1 MRESAL
7 LRCAPM
13 SDVTSKRPS
22 RPDADRWGAMPS
34 GPDLEANTLLLKN
47 PFLIPS
53 GQRRASLIVLRG
65 GDVGRE
71 LPLAAEEVEL
81 GRDVR
86 LPIPIEDEMVSR
98 RHAVIRRV
106 GETEEFRHVIRDL
119 DSTNGIL
126 VNNRKVNEVELR
138 DGDRI
143 VLGETVLL
151 YRVLDEIDIG
161 YQEEI
166 KKLVRYHELTGF
178 LTLKEFYRMV
188 RREMSVG
195 AGARPFA
202 LLMIDV
208 DNLREINTLY
218 GHLAGG
224 AVIRRIGDV
233 FRGVLVADQMI
244 GIYGGDEFICLLPG
258 TRRSDAFDVS
268 EQLRSAVERDRL
280 ELEGSRIPFTICI
293 GVAEYPADGDR
304 IQDLVRCADV
314 ALYRAKAQGK
324 NRTVVYES
332 ASDSRLR

>member
-1 MRESAL
+1 
-7 LRCAPM
+7 
-13 SDVTSKRPS
+13 
-22 RPDADRWGAMPS
+22 MPS

-47 PFLIPS
+47 PFLLPS

-65 GDVGRE
+65 SDVGRE
-71 LPLAAEEVEL
+71 LPLVAEEVEL

-106 GETEEFRHVIRDL
+106 GGADEFRHVIRDL
-119 DSTNGIL
+119 ESTNGIL
-126 VNNRKVNEVELR
+126 VNNRKLSEVELR

-188 RREMSVG
+188 RREMS
-195 AGARPFA
+195 AGSDARPFA
-202 LLMIDV
+202 LLMVDV
-208 DNLREINTLY
+208 DNLREINALY

-224 AVIRRIGDV
+224 AVIRRIGEV
-233 FRGVLVADQMI
+233 FRGVLTADQAV
-244 GIYGGDEFICLLPG
+244 GIYGGDEFICLLPS
-258 TRRSDAFDVS
+258 TRRADAFDVA
-268 EQLRSAVERDRL
+268 ERLRLAVERDTL
-280 ELEGSRIPFTICI
+280 KLNDSRIPFTICI
-293 GVAEYPADGDR
+293 GIAEYPADGDR
-304 IQDLVRCADV
+304 IQDLVQRADV

-332 ASDSRLR
+332 ASDSRVR